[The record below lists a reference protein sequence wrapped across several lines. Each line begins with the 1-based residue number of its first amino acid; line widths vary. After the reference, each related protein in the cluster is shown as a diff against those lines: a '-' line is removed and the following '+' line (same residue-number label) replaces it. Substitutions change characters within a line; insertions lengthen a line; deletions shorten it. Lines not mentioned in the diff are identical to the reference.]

1 MNDNKIPTTLNDV
14 INKGREPSVY
24 NTLNVEERLKYL
36 TIYVQQNKRTNHNQH
51 KAIIEMTDKE
61 FSKQNNEPA

>member
-36 TIYVQQNKRTNHNQH
+36 TIYVQQNKRTNHSQH
-51 KAIIEMTDKE
+51 TAIIEMTDEE
-61 FSKQNNEPA
+61 FKRRENEDG